1 MKGQMQIARD
11 YAERNGGDP
20 EYNDGLHTA
29 IVMQTMIDSVR
40 AILDDAAQI
49 VATDPAA
56 AAIWPAT
63 TCPQLCAGGFFSC
76 PKSDSADVFQNV
88 TWLSD
93 NVILP

>member
-1 MKGQMQIARD
+1 MNDSGRRSVISAIEEADLLLMSMKGQMQIARD

-56 AAIWPAT
+56 AAI
-63 TCPQLCAGGFFSC
+63 
-76 PKSDSADVFQNV
+76 
-88 TWLSD
+88 
-93 NVILP
+93 

>member
-1 MKGQMQIARD
+1 MSDSRRRSVISAIEEADLLLMSMKGQMQIARD

-49 VATDPAA
+49 VATDAA
-56 AAIWPAT
+56 AAAT
-63 TCPQLCAGGFFSC
+63 
-76 PKSDSADVFQNV
+76 
-88 TWLSD
+88 
-93 NVILP
+93 

>member
-1 MKGQMQIARD
+1 MNDSGRRSVISAIEEADLLLMSMKGQMQIARD

-40 AILDDAAQI
+40 AILDAAAQI

-56 AAIWPAT
+56 AAI
-63 TCPQLCAGGFFSC
+63 
-76 PKSDSADVFQNV
+76 
-88 TWLSD
+88 
-93 NVILP
+93 